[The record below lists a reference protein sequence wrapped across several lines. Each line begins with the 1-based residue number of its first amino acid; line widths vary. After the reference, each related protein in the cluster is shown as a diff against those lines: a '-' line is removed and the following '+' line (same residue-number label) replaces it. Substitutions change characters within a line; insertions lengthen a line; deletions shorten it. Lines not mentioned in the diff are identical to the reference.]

1 MLPGRHRTDYCILG
15 VLGALT
21 AGVLVLLV
29 VWGWMEKDR
38 SGLAGVRTTH
48 STNVD
53 GAIVCYTLFERLGV
67 SVARSEKI
75 LLRDML
81 DQADVLFQLDPIVRV
96 NSDEIEDIQAWLIS
110 GGILV
115 CTEIPT
121 DRARDFGA
129 SSQRTRRFGSSR
141 RVPRKSDKPETA
153 GTTGIPVERGS
164 LPLARDVSQV
174 YFETSEV
181 LDVAVLDSNGRADI
195 VEALLVDDRGARIA
209 AHKLGR
215 GRFIVLSDS
224 SFLANGQIGKG
235 DNSVLAV
242 NLVSYALSKARGS
255 RVVFDEYHLGYGYHE
270 TGLGVLSVLL
280 FTTAAGGS
288 VLSLTVAG
296 VLYLIH
302 KGRRFGFRRDL
313 ERKQRRSKLEYI
325 YGVGA
330 TYRCA
335 GANRLTLELIYV
347 WLKRRMTSLVG
358 LAHNA
363 SNGALAAGLSGRTGT
378 DHRRYKD
385 VLDRCDKLLARAR
398 FSERDLLL
406 AMKQLAQIETE
417 VFNEHRNRE

>member
-1 MLPGRHRTDYCILG
+1 
-15 VLGALT
+15 
-21 AGVLVLLV
+21 
-29 VWGWMEKDR
+29 MEKDR
-38 SGLAGVRTTH
+38 SGPGGVRTTH

-53 GAIVCYTLFERLGV
+53 GAIVCYTLLERLGA

-81 DQADVLFQLDPIVRV
+81 DQADVLFQLNPIVRV
-96 NSDEIEDIQAWLIS
+96 NSDEIDDIQAWLIS

-121 DRARDFGA
+121 DLARDLRALKGNRARF
-129 SSQRTRRFGSSR
+129 SSSR
-141 RVPRKSDKPETA
+141 RVARKSDKAETSE
-153 GTTGIPVERGS
+153 TTGIPVEHRS
-164 LPLARDVSQV
+164 LTLARDVSKV
-174 YFETSEV
+174 HFETSEV
-181 LDVAVLDSNGRADI
+181 FSMDVPDPNDRGEAV
-195 VEALLVDDRGARIA
+195 ETLLVDDHGVRIA

-224 SFLANGQIGKG
+224 SFLANSQIGKG

-242 NLVSYALSKARGS
+242 NLVSYALSKARGG

-270 TGLGVLSVLL
+270 TGLRVLSVLL
-280 FTTAAGGS
+280 FTTAAGWS

-296 VLYLIH
+296 MLYLIH
-302 KGRRFGFRRDL
+302 KGQRFGFRRDL
-313 ERKQRRSKLEYI
+313 ERKHRRSKLEYI

-363 SNGALAAGLSGRTGT
+363 SNGAIAAGLSGRTGT